1 MTKKNESK
9 IKIMFIL
16 DRNWFVKDC
25 LASPIQIIL
34 PFRFS
39 QIFSFSV
46 LAGVLLLL
54 ITFGQSN
61 KEESSC
67 ANFIHP
73 SAQPLVLI
81 FTFHVMI
88 NHNKKVKVKHKKSQK
103 NLLCLI
109 KKVFF

>member
-1 MTKKNESK
+1 MAKKNESR
-9 IKIMFIL
+9 IKIRFIL
-16 DRNWFVKDC
+16 GRNWFVKDC

-46 LAGVLLLL
+46 LAGVLLL

-81 FTFHVMI
+81 FTFHVI
-88 NHNKKVKVKHKKSQK
+88 LNHNGKLKLNTKSHKKSFVPNKKVF
-103 NLLCLI
+103 L
-109 KKVFF
+109 